1 MHASTTKEYHKWFQ
15 NKSFVWSLIGCYVTF
30 IYSILYIMRP
40 ILNFL
45 KATLGSYLNLSIV
58 IIFLILLSLVL
69 VHIISNRERYSV
81 SQYLWFAFISCLY
94 GLAIYI
100 VDVPEE
106 QVHFIEYGI
115 LSGLIYIVLT
125 HDIHNNVYVCFLTV
139 FIVFVFGAV
148 DEVIQWI
155 LPNRIFDIRDILI
168 NGISGILV
176 QLLIA
181 MVISKRKAVL
191 ISHGKDYV

>member
-1 MHASTTKEYHKWFQ
+1 M
-15 NKSFVWSLIGCYVTF
+15 
-30 IYSILYIMRP
+30 
-40 ILNFL
+40 
-45 KATLGSYLNLSIV
+45 
-58 IIFLILLSLVL
+58 LSLVL
-69 VHIISNRERYSV
+69 VHIISNHERYGV

-94 GLAIYI
+94 GLILYI

-115 LSGLIYIVLT
+115 LSGLIYIALT
-125 HDIHNNVYVCFLTV
+125 HDIHNNVYVYFLTV
-139 FIVFVFGAV
+139 FIVFVFGAI

-168 NGISGILV
+168 NGIAGILV

-181 MVISKRKAVL
+181 MVISKRRAVL
-191 ISHGKDYV
+191 ISHGKDYIGKWQVF